1 MTELNYKNYTLQEL
15 LEAQET
21 IDQELFPLRYQQLCT
36 EIKLKQSDPHQIG
49 LVERKEYF
57 NNLIFAKIIMAL
69 LSWFLAS
76 ELYSSW
82 QLGVVSFKK
91 SDYSLA
97 DNPQMFYFLTF
108 TNSFLLLVFLMMLF
122 KNSWVKQA
130 EMKS

>member
-97 DNPQMFYFLTF
+97 DNPQMFFFLNF
-108 TNSFLLLVFLMMLF
+108 HELF
-122 KNSWVKQA
+122 FVTCFFDDA
-130 EMKS
+130 V